1 MGEVQIYELPIKEK
15 KMAKTTP
22 KGLGEGAVREIV
34 DGMLRAAFR
43 DQARDLEKHFKDVDT
58 RLRTLER
65 KRANQ

>member
-1 MGEVQIYELPIKEK
+1 
-15 KMAKTTP
+15 MAKTTP

>member
-1 MGEVQIYELPIKEK
+1 
-15 KMAKTTP
+15 MAKTTP
-22 KGLGEGAVREIV
+22 KGLSEGAVREIV
-34 DGMLRAAFR
+34 DGMLRTAFR